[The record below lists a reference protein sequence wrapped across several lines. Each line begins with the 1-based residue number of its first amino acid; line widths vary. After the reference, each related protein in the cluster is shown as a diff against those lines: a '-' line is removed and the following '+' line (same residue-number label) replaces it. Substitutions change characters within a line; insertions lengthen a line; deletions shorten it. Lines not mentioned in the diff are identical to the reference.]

1 MSIFSDVFYLPS
13 HIRRSK
19 TDKRDREV
27 YKEGYLHQIKLI
39 SDYQESEERSNGT
52 FRNIINLLKSLKTN
66 KPNEFYEMKIDDD
79 DSFDRSSATKV
90 NNTAVDSPPLSEISH
105 HLDVDTTDDHH
116 QDTSDNNNDNHTK
129 NKNNIDIDD
138 EDTCN
143 STSSIE
149 NNDLEH
155 IVVQNTTMVETKNIF
170 KTYSVY
176 KNVVVSDISTE
187 IYPNEIFSI
196 VGEKGAGKSTLMK
209 MMYGHLSS
217 SYGSISINGRKMNY
231 WKWIS
236 ISKNISIV
244 PKGDSIF
251 YLDATVSDHIKFYSN
266 IRNSIYVNLFKR
278 HQRVN
283 GFKLLREL
291 NFQGDLQEKI
301 KNLDS
306 VERNKVKVVIALIKN
321 KRILFMEEPT
331 SGMTEDDRTR
341 FWKVMTSRKNNRSII
356 ISTESLQE
364 ASLYATSLLYMEKG
378 KCLAVGE
385 KEQVLETLKEKI
397 RIGLFNH

>member
-1 MSIFSDVFYLPS
+1 M
-13 HIRRSK
+13 
-19 TDKRDREV
+19 
-27 YKEGYLHQIKLI
+27 
-39 SDYQESEERSNGT
+39 
-52 FRNIINLLKSLKTN
+52 N

-90 NNTAVDSPPLSEISH
+90 NNTVNPPSELSHNLDIDINDTDN
-105 HLDVDTTDDHH
+105 DVDRH
-116 QDTSDNNNDNHTK
+116 QDTSDNNNDNHD
-129 NKNNIDIDD
+129 NNTDIDD

-143 STSSIE
+143 STSLE

-155 IVVQNTTMVETKNIF
+155 IVVQNTAMVETKNIF

-176 KNVVVSDISTE
+176 KNVV
-187 IYPNEIFSI
+187 
-196 VGEKGAGKSTLMK
+196 
-209 MMYGHLSS
+209 
-217 SYGSISINGRKMNY
+217 
-231 WKWIS
+231 
-236 ISKNISIV
+236 
-244 PKGDSIF
+244 
-251 YLDATVSDHIKFYSN
+251 
-266 IRNSIYVNLFKR
+266 
-278 HQRVN
+278 RVN

-301 KNLDS
+301 KNLDP
-306 VERNKVKVVIALIKN
+306 VEQNKIKVVIALMKN

-356 ISTESLQE
+356 VSTESLEE

-385 KEQVLETLKEKI
+385 KEQVLEILKEKKE
-397 RIGLFNH
+397 NEND